1 MDGKLLEDNYG
12 CPDHSHCFK
21 NTLGLSLE
29 NRLVGVRMG
38 MGGANGRGETG
49 EDQGSWAF
57 AAWTPVVV
65 PELESRVR
73 FCCL

>member
-1 MDGKLLEDNYG
+1 MAVLIIHIILKT
-12 CPDHSHCFK
+12 PS
-21 NTLGLSLE
+21 GLSLWKIDL
-29 NRLVGVRMG
+29 LVEG
-38 MGGANGRGETG
+38 GGAGENGRGETG
-49 EDQGSWAF
+49 EGRGSWAF

>member
-1 MDGKLLEDNYG
+1 MAVLIIHTVLNIHTVLKT
-12 CPDHSHCFK
+12 PS
-21 NTLGLSLE
+21 GLSLE

-38 MGGANGRGETG
+38 MGVENGRGETG
-49 EDQGSWAF
+49 KDRGSWAF

-65 PELESRVR
+65 PEMESRVR